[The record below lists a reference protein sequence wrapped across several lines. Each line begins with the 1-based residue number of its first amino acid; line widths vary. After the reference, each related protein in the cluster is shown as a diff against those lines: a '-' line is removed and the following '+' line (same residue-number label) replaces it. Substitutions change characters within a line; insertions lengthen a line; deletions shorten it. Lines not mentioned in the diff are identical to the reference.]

1 MAEKVSRQRLS
12 GAVVWRDDRRHVYEA
27 WVIDRFSSYPRFSV
41 ACFLPLLFSRLLFPP
56 CSLTGVSPAPF
67 LPLLSGF
74 VVERREIHDDTAGW
88 DAAWHRCGDEV
99 PVRHELCS
107 QRPRCPKYPGQQQ
120 LSLQG
125 LWLWPVTLSGWHL
138 RRPHLHELPGQYYAC
153 LLSSDL
159 CLYTLC
165 MSNRAC

>member
-1 MAEKVSRQRLS
+1 MTDVMFMWPEWLIDSPLIYATLLYHLFPHISPFSLS
-12 GAVVWRDDRRHVYEA
+12 Y
-27 WVIDRFSSYPRFSV
+27 
-41 ACFLPLLFSRLLFPP
+41 FSRLLFPTLLINQ
-56 CSLTGVSPAPF
+56 CFSRSLPSSVSV
-67 LPLLSGF
+67 F

-107 QRPRCPKYPGQQQ
+107 QRPRCPEYPGQQQ
-120 LSLQG
+120 LGLQG

-138 RRPHLHELPGQYYAC
+138 RWPHLHELPGQYYAC
-153 LLSSDL
+153 LLFSAL